1 MKFVIVTGLSGSGKS
16 EAMKSLEDIGF
27 YCVDNLPPA
36 LLPKFAEICYQAQSG
51 MEKVALGIDIRGYK
65 FFKDLN
71 NSLEYLNTNGF
82 SFEILFLEA
91 EDEVLVRRYKMTRR
105 RHPLSTEDNILE
117 GIQRERSI
125 VEDLKKRASHIINTT
140 NMKAK
145 DLKEQIVDIYEM
157 GKDLENMVISVTSF
171 GFKHGIPIDA
181 DLVLDVRFLPNPYY
195 VEDLREKTGE
205 NQEVQDYV
213 MDSEVSEEFLKRT
226 LDFLDFLVP
235 QYIEEGKDHLVVAIG
250 CTGGKHR
257 SVTIANKIFDYLKSK
272 EYKVFKKHRDYTLK

>member
-205 NQEVQDYV
+205 NQEVQEYV

>member
-257 SVTIANKIFDYLKSK
+257 SVTIANKIFDYLKAK
-272 EYKVFKKHRDYTLK
+272 DYKVFKKHRDYTLK

>member
-205 NQEVQDYV
+205 NQEVQAYV

-257 SVTIANKIFDYLKSK
+257 SVTIANKIFDYLKAK

>member
-205 NQEVQDYV
+205 NQEVQAYV

>member
-272 EYKVFKKHRDYTLK
+272 DYKVFKKHRDYTLK

>member
-125 VEDLKKRASHIINTT
+125 VEDLKKRATHIINTT

-257 SVTIANKIFDYLKSK
+257 SVTIANKIFDYLKAK

>member
-257 SVTIANKIFDYLKSK
+257 SVTIANKIFDYLKAK

>member
-125 VEDLKKRASHIINTT
+125 VEDLKKRATHIINTT